1 MEAIPAAEIER
12 LAKIYSESRD
22 GLPPGVINLLVNAIV
37 RVSETAPRILT
48 RRLPQ
53 GYLSLRQ
60 IENSLDRRMWAG
72 FGCAKIARQFLEDR
86 HETGKRDA
94 GFAARRKRVMASLKR
109 AFFARKLTLYV
120 LADEDSFRERYKQ
133 VPSWAKK
140 PVALT
145 KELLGRVFVKES
157 NGRISGTF
165 AIRPSRK
172 LGGSD
177 RLFVVLTCAHQLI
190 VRECDF
196 RRWFR
201 SERRKRRWPSQG
213 MAYAI
218 PKRKPVGRPSKL
230 SPALKF
236 AILKAG
242 REKAWTS
249 ARPITE
255 LHRLLSGQGLNVPSV
270 DTLARIVGTL
280 FAETGEP
287 WLGRRRR
294 VRRK

>member
-1 MEAIPAAEIER
+1 MEETPTAEIER
-12 LAKIYSESRD
+12 LAKIYSETRD
-22 GLPPGVINLLVNAIV
+22 CLPPEITNLLVNAIV
-37 RVSETAPRILT
+37 RVSETAPRRLT
-48 RRLPQ
+48 RRPPQ

-60 IENSLDRRMWAG
+60 IENSLDRRVWAG
-72 FGCAKIARQFLEDR
+72 FGCAKVARQFLEDR

-94 GFAARRKRVMASLKR
+94 GFAPRRKRFMASLKR

-120 LADEDSFRERYKQ
+120 LADEVSFRERYKQ

-140 PVALT
+140 PIPLP
-145 KELLGRVFVKES
+145 KELLGRVFVEEGH
-157 NGRISGTF
+157 GRISGTF

-172 LGGSD
+172 LAGSD

-190 VRECDF
+190 VREHDF

-230 SPALKF
+230 NAALKF
-236 AILKAG
+236 AILKTG
-242 REKAWTS
+242 REKGWTS
-249 ARPITE
+249 APSVTE
-255 LHRLLSGQGLNVPSV
+255 LHRLLTGQGLNVPSV
-270 DTLARIVGTL
+270 DTLARAIDAL
-280 FAETGEP
+280 FAKTGEP

-294 VRRK
+294 VRRR